1 MRRRLIPPVALWFA
15 LSCSDGSGPGSNSVS
30 FSAGNQQT
38 DTVFAELSQ
47 ALNVTVRAAPR
58 GTVVRFE
65 ALPFDSLHSGAGVY
79 VGSLTSQ
86 FYSTFLADSTDDSGE
101 AHALI
106 KLGTMAGTGHLK
118 VTVPTLNLEAIATFT
133 ILPGH
138 AFRVMAFPKDTA
150 LFASRMFQARGA
162 VTDRFGN
169 PRTDPVTYTGLN
181 GNVTVSSTGQVVAT
195 AISRASYEVR
205 AGNAADTGYVSVVPT
220 GAIAALRFPA
230 SGSAPELDM
239 FQLDG
244 SALKVLTTV
253 TLPTY
258 DDPNPR
264 WSPDGSRIVYS
275 SGVSSASRLFT
286 VTTSGVVSRLIPSP
300 PVDLV
305 AEVWPHYTHDG
316 AYVYFAGRP
325 TTTNYMIWRVASD
338 GSGAVRISPD
348 SVSGTAEVRPAPSSD
363 GNRLAYVYVTY
374 YGTATIR
381 IKYFGSDT
389 TSTWYVNGNTPR
401 WDPVADRLAYVQQY
415 GGPIWVVNADGTA
428 GRVVS
433 APQHQYEERTFDW
446 SPDGQWIVAR
456 GTNVLELI
464 NVASG
469 LTLPLGYSSNMN
481 MPTWRP

>member
-1 MRRRLIPPVALWFA
+1 MRRRLTLPVTLCFA
-15 LSCSDGSGPGSNSVS
+15 LSCSDGSGPGSNSIS
-30 FSAGNQQT
+30 FSAGNAQT

-47 ALNVTVRAAPR
+47 ALNVRVRGAPR

-65 ALPFDSLHSGAGVY
+65 ALPVDSLNSAAGVY
-79 VGSLTSQ
+79 VGSLTSP
-86 FYSTFLADSTDDSGE
+86 FYGTFLADSTDASGE

-106 KLGTMAGTGHLK
+106 KLGVIAGTGRLK
-118 VTVPTLNLEAIATFT
+118 VAVPTLNLEATATFT

-138 AFRVMAFPKDTA
+138 AFRVLAFPKDTA

-181 GNVTVSSTGQVVAT
+181 GNVTVSSNGQVVAT

-205 AGNAADTGYVSVVPT
+205 AGNVADTGYVSIVPNGT
-220 GAIAALRFPA
+220 IAALRLPA
-230 SGSAPELDM
+230 NGSTPELVM

-244 SALKVLTTV
+244 SELKVLTTL
-253 TLPTY
+253 TIPTY

-264 WSPDGSRIVYS
+264 WSPDGSRIVFS
-275 SGVSSASRLFT
+275 AGASTASRLFT

-300 PVDLV
+300 PVGLI

-316 AYVYFAGRP
+316 AYIYFAGRP
-325 TTTNYMIWRVASD
+325 TTTNYMIWRVAND
-338 GSGAVRISPD
+338 GTGAVRISPD

-374 YGTATIR
+374 SGTANIR
-381 IKYFGSDT
+381 IKYFGPDT

-401 WDPVADRLAYVQQY
+401 WDPVANRLAYVRQY
-415 GGPIWVVNADGTA
+415 GGPILVVNGDGTA
-428 GRVVS
+428 EHVVS
-433 APQHQYEERTFDW
+433 APDHLYEERTFDW

-464 NVASG
+464 NVSSG